1 MEEEPD
7 KETISIELNSFGE
20 FPRSKLITIAR
31 EKKNNAVRV
40 LLIMDP
46 PLILNPPTTGQER
59 RTKFGNGATKTQVG
73 PII

>member
-7 KETISIELNSFGE
+7 EETNSIELNSFRE

-40 LLIMDP
+40 LLIMDL
-46 PLILNPPTTGQER
+46 PLILNPHEM